1 MDVGHAGAAQAAAT
15 AASRSDHDRTLP
27 VRVMTPFALATATL
41 SASSR
46 ASRWNLDRGV
56 DRGGDLGVEH
66 QCLQHVTA
74 QLGAVSA
81 R

>member
-1 MDVGHAGAAQAAAT
+1 
-15 AASRSDHDRTLP
+15 
-27 VRVMTPFALATATL
+27 MTPFALATATL